1 MGLKRD
7 DDKEFKLTFPED
19 YGRKELAGKEA
30 LYKVKIIEV
39 KEEKLPPLDE
49 EFAKGMNPEFK
60 TVADLKGRVSASLKE
75 RAEKTAMQDFED
87 TLIKDATKMSQVA
100 YPPVLVDIEVERMIN
115 QQLKRWQYASRS
127 PEEFQDRLSKISVDN
142 LRKEYRPAAEERVQ
156 WSLVLGQ
163 VALSQKIDVIDKE
176 IDVHIESLVKGA
188 EDEAEENKRLN
199 TEESREQV
207 RQVLLTAKIM
217 DHLKEVAGGPV
228 RKTKKKQKETK

>member
-1 MGLKRD
+1 
-7 DDKEFKLTFPED
+7 
-19 YGRKELAGKEA
+19 
-30 LYKVKIIEV
+30 
-39 KEEKLPPLDE
+39 
-49 EFAKGMNPEFK
+49 
-60 TVADLKGRVSASLKE
+60 
-75 RAEKTAMQDFED
+75 
-87 TLIKDATKMSQVA
+87 VA

-127 PEEFQDRLSKISVDN
+127 PEEFQDRLSKISVDD